1 MEIRIVRF
9 AIMLCVSMAVSSLSH
24 AQVKDTPDSLSLIDR
39 FSFRTNAFEWLVTI
53 PNVGV
58 EFDLSA
64 SPYRKTTIGL
74 NARYNWRTWH
84 NYSPPMV
91 FNLSEIRPEF
101 RKYWRPVDK
110 EPRDPSDTTKRTFF
124 QWLKEDVFTNGK
136 VNAKTGRAYYIGA
149 YAHAGTYA
157 FKFGQVGKQGSFYG
171 AGVSLGYGVPLYSYT
186 KSAIDVEFGFSLG
199 LLMTKYE
206 SFGHNPVGNYYFQY
220 EDQGKD
226 WHFVPYPVLSEI
238 KVAFVYR
245 TRSIKDKYNK
255 TDPAKI
261 MKKQDR
267 IDAKTQ
273 ARLEKEQAKIDKE
286 AAKAQAKA
294 DKEQAKANK
303 EQAKIDKE
311 TAKTQAKTDKEQSK
325 AEGID
330 KKAAKLQAKADKEQ
344 AKIDKEAAK
353 LQAKADKEQA
363 KIDKEAAKAQ
373 AKADKEKT
381 DRQKN
386 KGKDKNTK
394 KSAKE

>member
-136 VNAKTGRAYYIGA
+136 VNANYIGA

-186 KSAIDVEFGFSLG
+186 KSTIDVEFGFSLG

-286 AAKAQAKA
+286 A
-294 DKEQAKANK
+294 
-303 EQAKIDKE
+303 
-311 TAKTQAKTDKEQSK
+311 T
-325 AEGID
+325 
-330 KKAAKLQAKADKEQ
+330 KLQTKADKEQ
-344 AKIDKEAAK
+344 AKIDKEADK
-353 LQAKADKEQA
+353 EQAKADKEQA

-373 AKADKEKT
+373 AKTDKEKT

>member
-294 DKEQAKANK
+294 DKEQSKADK
-303 EQAKIDKE
+303 KQANID
-311 TAKTQAKTDKEQSK
+311 QK

-330 KKAAKLQAKADKEQ
+330 KKAV
-344 AKIDKEAAK
+344 K

>member
-294 DKEQAKANK
+294 DKEQAKADK

-311 TAKTQAKTDKEQSK
+311 
-325 AEGID
+325 
-330 KKAAKLQAKADKEQ
+330 AAKLQAKADKEQ

>member
-1 MEIRIVRF
+1 M
-9 AIMLCVSMAVSSLSH
+9 
-24 AQVKDTPDSLSLIDR
+24 
-39 FSFRTNAFEWLVTI
+39 
-53 PNVGV
+53 
-58 EFDLSA
+58 
-64 SPYRKTTIGL
+64 
-74 NARYNWRTWH
+74 
-84 NYSPPMV
+84 
-91 FNLSEIRPEF
+91 
-101 RKYWRPVDK
+101 
-110 EPRDPSDTTKRTFF
+110 
-124 QWLKEDVFTNGK
+124 
-136 VNAKTGRAYYIGA
+136 
-149 YAHAGTYA
+149 
-157 FKFGQVGKQGSFYG
+157 
-171 AGVSLGYGVPLYSYT
+171 
-186 KSAIDVEFGFSLG
+186 EFGFSLG

-286 AAKAQAKA
+286 AAKVQAKA
-294 DKEQAKANK
+294 DKE
-303 EQAKIDKE
+303 
-311 TAKTQAKTDKEQSK
+311 
-325 AEGID
+325 
-330 KKAAKLQAKADKEQ
+330 QAKADKEQ

-353 LQAKADKEQA
+353 AQAKADKEQAKADKEQA